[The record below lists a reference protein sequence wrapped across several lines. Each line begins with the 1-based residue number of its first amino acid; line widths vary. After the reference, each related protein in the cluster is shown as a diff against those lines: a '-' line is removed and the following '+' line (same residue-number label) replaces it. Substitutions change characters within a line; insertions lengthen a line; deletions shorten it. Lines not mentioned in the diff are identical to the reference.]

1 MSSSPSETRPFP
13 ARSTT
18 HMCLNKIIHIIA
30 TIPLPP
36 YPETKEMS
44 PPLPKLL
51 QHYTESNTS
60 GLSSTCKTAMTKT
73 EQTKN
78 VTEEKDGLLL
88 LIKAAKIVFAEFKDD
103 DELPVVRSK
112 RGRTQVLPNKY
123 KDSVMEP
130 LSSRNRPPVFSLK
143 RKR

>member
-1 MSSSPSETRPFP
+1 
-13 ARSTT
+13 
-18 HMCLNKIIHIIA
+18 
-30 TIPLPP
+30 
-36 YPETKEMS
+36 
-44 PPLPKLL
+44 
-51 QHYTESNTS
+51 
-60 GLSSTCKTAMTKT
+60 MTKT

-78 VTEEKDGLLL
+78 ETEEKDGLLL
-88 LIKAAKIVFAEFKDD
+88 LIKAAKIVFREFKDEDD

-130 LSSRNRPPVFSLK
+130 LSSRNRSSGFSLK